1 MHSKQKGT
9 FPTTPRILAAFLMA
23 FFLMV
28 SCGCSTKIGQPVL
41 PDSEGNGSEPRRLT
55 ITNPTKTNRA
65 KTNRL
70 PIRKAMF

>member
-41 PDSEGNGSEPRRLT
+41 PDSEGNGSETETPDENKPGENEQT
-55 ITNPTKTNRA
+55 
-65 KTNRL
+65 